1 MRIAIVGSGN
11 IGRAI
16 ARRLSRSDNELLMS
30 NKRGPESLVGLV
42 AEIGRS
48 ACTATVPESVERS
61 EVVFIAVPYYA
72 IDEVATAVRDWRGKI
87 VVDVTNYYRN
97 RDGEELDPGEQ
108 SSSSVVA
115 GKLKG
120 ARVVKAFNTIP
131 ARRLERELHVA
142 GAEPDVVFYAG
153 DDPVALQT
161 VADLIREAGCT
172 PIKTGS
178 LAEGG
183 KRQQPGSDIY
193 GFPLDQA
200 GGRGA
205 AAAGRLD
212 RGAAAARPDQ
222 TASQTWGAR

>member
-16 ARRLSRSDNELLMS
+16 ARRLSHSGNELLMS
-30 NKRGPESLVGLV
+30 NKSGPETLTGLV
-42 AEIGRS
+42 AEIGPS
-48 ACTATVPESVERS
+48 ACAATVPESVERS

-72 IDEVATAVRDWRGKI
+72 VDEVAAAVPDWRGKI
-87 VVDVTNYYRN
+87 VVDVTNYYRS

-108 SSSSVVA
+108 SSSSVLA

-131 ARRLERELHVA
+131 ARRLERELRVA

-153 DDPVALQT
+153 DDHVASQT
-161 VADLIREAGCT
+161 ISDLIKEAGCT
-172 PIKTGS
+172 PVKTGS

-183 KRQQPGSDIY
+183 KRQEPGSDIY
-193 GFPLDQA
+193 GFPLTKQEA
-200 GGRGA
+200 EA
-205 AAAGRLD
+205 RL
-212 RGAAAARPDQ
+212 RRTG
-222 TASQTWGAR
+222 